1 MNQTSYKVIK
11 IISGFF
17 GILLTGI
24 IGFMYFE
31 NISFV
36 DALYMTIITIS
47 TVGYGDMVPVHTA
60 GKLFTVF
67 MVLSGVGYVMY
78 MFSHIVE
85 TVVEGGLH
93 EIMGKRQMAKELAR
107 LKDHYIVCGYGRI
120 GKVICATL
128 DEHQIDFTVIESDPS
143 ESKEITELGYYL
155 VKGDASEDDTL
166 KQAGIERAK
175 GLIAVVSTDA
185 DNVFITLTAKGLNPA
200 IKIMARSSGATGSK
214 RKLQRAG
221 ADGVMSPY
229 TIGGR
234 RMAHSVIRPNVIDF
248 LESSMA
254 VDEYNLQIDEIAV
267 SETADLSGKTLMG
280 SNIRKNFDI
289 IVIGIKRGT
298 EHMLFNP
305 KPDTVILGKD
315 ILIVLGKKQQIADL
329 KDTICIR

>member
-1 MNQTSYKVIK
+1 MNKTSYKVIK
-11 IISGFF
+11 VISGFF
-17 GILLTGI
+17 GLLLTGI

-31 NISFV
+31 SINFV
-36 DALYMTIITIS
+36 DALYMTIITVS

-60 GKLFTVF
+60 GKIFTVF

-85 TVVEGGLH
+85 TVVEGGLR

-128 DEHQIDFTVIESDPS
+128 DEHQIAFTVIESDPD
-143 ESKEITELGYYL
+143 ESQDIVDAGYY
-155 VKGDASEDDTL
+155 VIKGDASEDDIL
-166 KQAGIERAK
+166 NKAGIAQAK

-185 DNVFITLTAKGLNPA
+185 DNVFITLTARGLNSD
-200 IKIMARSSGATGSK
+200 IKIMARSSGAIGSK
-214 RKLQRAG
+214 RKLKRAG
-221 ADGVMSPY
+221 ADGVISPY
-229 TIGGR
+229 TIGGK

-248 LESSMA
+248 LEATMA
-254 VDEYNLQIDEIAV
+254 VDEYNLQIDEISV
-267 SETADLSGKTLMG
+267 SDTADLSGKTLMG

-289 IVIGIKRGT
+289 IVIGIKRG
-298 EHMLFNP
+298 EDNMLFNP

-329 KDTICIR
+329 KNTICLR